1 MLVKRLTSRI
11 GASCWAGI
19 IFCVA
24 LGLVIIRSGENRHAS
39 AGQAL
44 QESALAAVAREQKP
58 AGKSSAKLNPKARA
72 MVAEA
77 YGRLP
82 LSFEVNHG
90 QVDRNV
96 RFLARGRDYAVFLTA
111 TEAVLSFQQHAGG
124 CRSANVSE
132 EAQPSQLL
140 AGPSMHG
147 VLAPALVQMRLMG
160 HRQLLYWEG
169 SQKLARQGSD
179 LCPRPLQGCLSRHRL
194 GLLRQPGTTGV
205 RLCDRARR

>member
-1 MLVKRLTSRI
+1 MSVKRLTSRI

-24 LGLVIIRSGENRHAS
+24 LGLVMIRSGKNRHAS
-39 AGQAL
+39 AGPAL
-44 QESALAAVAREQKP
+44 QESALAAIARQQQP
-58 AGKSSAKLNPKARA
+58 DGKSSAKPNPKAGA

-111 TEAVLSFQQHAGG
+111 TEAVLYFQQHAGG

-140 AGPSMHG
+140 AGHSMHG
-147 VLAPALVQMRLMG
+147 VLAPALVEMRLVG
-160 HRQLLYWEG
+160 ASPAPTVSGFE
-169 SQKLARQGSD
+169 
-179 LCPRPLQGCLSRHRL
+179 RL
-194 GLLRQPGTTGV
+194 
-205 RLCDRARR
+205 RATANYFIGKDPKKVVEIGRAHV